1 VWPAQ
6 DVRRGLSLQVMDVTG
21 TSRIKPVVTVDLKDP
36 NINTQ
41 HDQIEGKN
49 TFSSSKLR
57 L

>member
-6 DVRRGLSLQVMDVTG
+6 DVRRGLSLQVMEV